1 MRSKNPI
8 KERGKQKGNKRL
20 GNLMAC
26 LQSPKK
32 NKLVDMI
39 YSSKSPAKDYSRSA
53 HSSRSDEIEHQL
65 DVGNIEEAES
75 SLRES
80 GSLNYEEARALLG
93 RYEYQKG
100 NIEAALHV
108 FEGIDIATITPKVRI
123 TLGSKGDTRKQR
135 SRSFATLPMSVR
147 TVSLILEAILLKA
160 KSLQVLGRY
169 KEAAQSCAVV
179 LDIVESS
186 LPTGLPEDFAADC
199 KMHETLNNS
208 VELLPELWKLVDSPR
223 EVIFSYRRALLHK
236 WNLDTET
243 TAKIQKEFAVYL
255 LYSGGDAFPPNLR
268 FQMDRS
274 YVPKN
279 NMEEAILLL
288 MILLRKISLKKIE
301 WDPTILDHLSYAL
314 SICGGLSAL
323 ATELVQLLPGVIKR
337 NDRYHSLALCHYG
350 EGDEL
355 GALNLWRK
363 VLKSGD
369 DSDNIQALLM
379 ASKICGQNSN
389 YVEGTEYALRALEN
403 VKGTCDARA
412 GVASSLLGISL
423 SAHSKSNVTDSERA
437 KIQSESL
444 LSLETAG
451 KMTKLS
457 DPGIIY
463 QLSLENAE
471 QRKLDAALYY
481 AKLLLKLEGGSN
493 IVTWILVARI
503 LSAKKRFYD
512 AETIINAALDQ
523 TGKWD
528 QGELLRTKAKL
539 QIAQGQL
546 KSTIKTYTELLAV
559 LQVRS
564 KSFGSENNLLEDAVN
579 WNKSLEMDA
588 WHNLAFVYIS
598 LLQWRDAEICLSKSK
613 AIKQHSA
620 SRWHATGVLFEAKG
634 FNTEAL
640 RAFEIALDE
649 DPKHVPS
656 LVSMAVVLKQVD
668 GPSLPVVRSFLTEAL
683 RLDRMNSSAW
693 YNLGLLYKDQGIT
706 LAREAADCF
715 EAATMLEETAPVEPF
730 R

>member
-1 MRSKNPI
+1 MRSENLI
-8 KERGKQKGNKRL
+8 KERGRHKGTKKL
-20 GNLMAC
+20 GKLMAC
-26 LQSPKK
+26 LRSPEKFRMED
-32 NKLVDMI
+32 VI
-39 YSSKSPAKDYSRSA
+39 SSPAKDYSTSG
-53 HSSRSDEIEHQL
+53 HSSRTDEMEHKL

-100 NIEAALHV
+100 NVEAALHV

-123 TLGSKGDTRKQR
+123 TLGLKGDTRKQR
-135 SRSFATLPMSVR
+135 SHSFATLPMSVR
-147 TVSLILEAILLKA
+147 TVSLILEAMFLKA

-169 KEAAQSCAVV
+169 KEAAQSCAVI

-186 LPTGLPEDFAADC
+186 LPTGFPEDSAADC
-199 KMHETLNNS
+199 KLHETLNNA

-223 EVIFSYRRALLHK
+223 EAIFSYRRALLHK

-243 TAKIQKEFAVYL
+243 TAKLQKEFAIYL
-255 LYSGGDAFPPNLR
+255 LYSGGDAIPPNLR
-268 FQMDRS
+268 FQMDSS

-288 MILLRKISLKKIE
+288 MILLRKVSLKKIK

-323 ATELVQLLPGVIKR
+323 ATELVQLLPGIIKR
-337 NDRYHSLALCHYG
+337 NDRYHTLALCHYG
-350 EGDEL
+350 EGDDS

-363 VLKSGD
+363 LLKSGD
-369 DSDNIQALLM
+369 DSANIQALLM
-379 ASKICGQNSN
+379 ASKICGENSN
-389 YVEGTEYALRALEN
+389 YVEGTDYALRALEN
-403 VKGTCDARA
+403 VKGTCDVRA
-412 GVASSLLGISL
+412 GVANSLLGISL

-437 KIQSESL
+437 KIQSGSL

-451 KMTKLS
+451 RMTKLS
-457 DPGIIY
+457 DPRIVY
-463 QLSLENAE
+463 HLSLENAE

-481 AKLLLKLEGGSN
+481 AKLLLKLEGGSK
-493 IVTWILVARI
+493 IETWILAARI
-503 LSAKKRFYD
+503 LSAKKRFDD

-528 QGELLRTKAKL
+528 QGQLLRTKAKL
-539 QIAQGQL
+539 QFAQGQL
-546 KSTIKTYTELLAV
+546 KNTIKTYTELLAV

-564 KSFGSENNLLEDAVN
+564 KSFGFENNLLEDAVN
-579 WNKSLEMDA
+579 LNKSLEMDA
-588 WHNLAFVYIS
+588 WHDLAFVYIS

-613 AIKQHSA
+613 AIRQHSA
-620 SRWHATGVLFEAKG
+620 SRWHATGVLHEAKG
-634 FNTEAL
+634 LRAEAL

-649 DPKHVPS
+649 DPKHVQS
-656 LVSMAVVLKQVD
+656 LVSMAVVLKQVN

-683 RLDRMNSSAW
+683 RLDRMNFSAW
-693 YNLGLLYKDQGIT
+693 YNLGMLYKDKGIT
-706 LAREAADCF
+706 RALEAAECF
-715 EAATMLEETAPVEPF
+715 EAATLLEETAPIEPF